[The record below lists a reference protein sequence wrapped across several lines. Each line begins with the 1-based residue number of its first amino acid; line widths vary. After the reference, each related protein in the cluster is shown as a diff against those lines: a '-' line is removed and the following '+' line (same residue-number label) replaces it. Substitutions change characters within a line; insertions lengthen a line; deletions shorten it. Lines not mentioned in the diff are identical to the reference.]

1 MNAKCERCSQV
12 CTPSKHTPTCRQF
25 LLRETALAILG
36 GDVLHIN
43 LADAR
48 CRGPFVEVTDE
59 LLERAR
65 LALCLTSDLDI
76 WSAYRTL

>member
-1 MNAKCERCSQV
+1 MRALQ
-12 CTPSKHTPTCRQF
+12 PGLHTEQAHSNIRQF